1 MTSIWKL
8 DLRQLPFAQPLVM
21 NPERSSSELLRLNH
35 GSVRLSAV
43 RSRRGVFLKA
53 CGSDGLSSMDSKDNS
68 GDGNVIATAVSA
80 GKESSLDRLRGI
92 VASFPP
98 IVYVTKRKFAAGYAI
113 GLFVVTAF
121 VFVSVRVYLARKVRK
136 SPPGTVAD
144 LVRRG
149 QLRSDR
155 RGMSRPLKYEDP
167 FNNPLIKAGKRD
179 STLEMCGKVYRLAP
193 TTLTEEQQ
201 DMHKRRRSR
210 AYQWKR
216 PTVFLKEGDPIP
228 ADVDPETVRWIPA
241 NHPFATTAGE
251 IDEDLAQNNVYKQ
264 HGVPFRIQAEHDELQ
279 RKLEALQRDQKLDKL
294 VIDRSNAKNFERPYK
309 LQGKPNEID
318 QSPPDGQLT
327 SPSSP
332 ESDPQPIPSSSKLFP
347 DETQKS

>member
-8 DLRQLPFAQPLVM
+8 DVRPLPSAPLVM
-21 NPERSSSELLRLNH
+21 HPEWSSSELLRL
-35 GSVRLSAV
+35 GSVRLSAM
-43 RSRRGVFLKA
+43 RCRRGFFLKA
-53 CGSDGLSSMDSKDNS
+53 CGSDGLSSTDSKDNNA
-68 GDGNVIATAVSA
+68 DGNVVAAAVSE
-80 GKESSLDRLRGI
+80 GKESPLDGLRGI
-92 VASFPP
+92 VVSFPP
-98 IVYVTKRKFAAGYAI
+98 VVYVIKRKSAAGYAI
-113 GLFVVTAF
+113 GLCVATAF
-121 VFVSVRVYLARKVRK
+121 VFVAVRVYMARKARK
-136 SPPGTVAD
+136 SPSGTVAD

-149 QLRSDR
+149 QLKSDR

-216 PTVFLKEGDPIP
+216 PAVFLKEGDPVP
-228 ADVDPETVRWIPA
+228 ADVDPETIRWIPA

-251 IDEDLAQNNVYKQ
+251 IDEDLAQNNVYQQ
-264 HGVPFRIQAEHDELQ
+264 HGVPFRIKAEHDELQ
-279 RKLEALQRDQKLDKL
+279 RKLEGLQRDQKLDKL
-294 VIDRSNAKNFERPYK
+294 VIDRSSAKNFERPYK

-318 QSPPDGQLT
+318 QSPTDGQPT
-327 SPSSP
+327 SPSAP
-332 ESDPQPIPSSSKLFP
+332 ESDAQPISSGSQLFP